1 MLFIQLKY
9 QSWHLLVQSN
19 DETLEQSVK
28 SAQS

>member
-28 SAQS
+28 SVQN

>member
-28 SAQS
+28 SAQN